1 MIHFVILLCN
11 TWEKNIHLLF
21 FFDEEKDSKG
31 NSQINNMVIIGKIK
45 KQGEL
50 SIFGS

>member
-1 MIHFVILLCN
+1 MGKKYTFAI
-11 TWEKNIHLLF
+11 